1 VSYSAPVNIPA
12 QLKNRQDKYRVHLE
26 TIDLRLPFFALLP
39 HFSRSLSYYSFS
51 VDNNQLQAYILFER
65 FDMDSKVRLLVLA
78 VFIAVVL
85 WLLGGFVFGHA
96 LGIVCVFTSIV
107 VVGWAA
113 GNLMNTPEPS
123 QENK

>member
-1 VSYSAPVNIPA
+1 
-12 QLKNRQDKYRVHLE
+12 
-26 TIDLRLPFFALLP
+26 
-39 HFSRSLSYYSFS
+39 LSYYSFNAG
-51 VDNNQLQAYILFER
+51 NNRLQAYILFER
-65 FDMDSKVRLLVLA
+65 FDMDSKVRLLVLSVITA
-78 VFIAVVL
+78 VIL

-107 VVGWAA
+107 VVGLAA

>member
-1 VSYSAPVNIPA
+1 MVRAN
-12 QLKNRQDKYRVHLE
+12 
-26 TIDLRLPFFALLP
+26 
-39 HFSRSLSYYSFS
+39 
-51 VDNNQLQAYILFER
+51 ILFER

-78 VFIAVVL
+78 VFTAVVL

-96 LGIVCVFTSIV
+96 LGIVCVFLSIIV
-107 VVGWAA
+107 VGMAA